1 MGKTYVMVMETK
13 TRKWI
18 SPLEADSPVMDIQL
32 EVDSLRHSAG
42 VIDVYVAC
50 DDDV

>member
-18 SPLEADSPVMDIQL
+18 SPLD
-32 EVDSLRHSAG
+32 AG

-50 DDDV
+50 ADDV